1 MRYAGLERQEYVEDL
16 LAIAALLH
24 IGNLAA
30 ASIRD
35 TRLRDLVGV
44 DRVVALDILRSHN
57 SSDDEFANLEV
68 DANFLLPSITRLPF
82 GNTCVTTPATFVLSS
97 SVRSTE
103 PLPLPVVLESAVKMR
118 VGTGVFMIGTFG
130 LPKKLAMPESSVI
143 VRVRLVSFSIFAL
156 SVMLTFTVRMSP
168 TWCAR

>member
-1 MRYAGLERQEYVEDL
+1 MLSLSMSSGLTIPATMSSRTSKL
-16 LAIAALLH
+16 
-24 IGNLAA
+24 
-30 ASIRD
+30 
-35 TRLRDLVGV
+35 TR
-44 DRVVALDILRSHN
+44 ISC
-57 SSDDEFANLEV
+57 
-68 DANFLLPSITRLPF
+68 LPSITRLPF
-82 GNTCVTTPATFVLSS
+82 GSTCVTTPATFVLSS

-130 LPKKLAMPESSVI
+130 LPKKLAIPESSVI

>member
-30 ASIRD
+30 ASVRD

-57 SSDDEFANLEV
+57 SSDDEFANLKV
-68 DANFLLPSITRLPF
+68 DANLLLTLDHQ
-82 GNTCVTTPATFVLSS
+82 VA
-97 SVRSTE
+97 VRQYLRHHAGDVRFE
-103 PLPLPVVLESAVKMR
+103 LFRAIDR
-118 VGTGVFMIGTFG
+118 A
-130 LPKKLAMPESSVI
+130 LAI
-143 VRVRLVSFSIFAL
+143 
-156 SVMLTFTVRMSP
+156 
-168 TWCAR
+168 ARRA